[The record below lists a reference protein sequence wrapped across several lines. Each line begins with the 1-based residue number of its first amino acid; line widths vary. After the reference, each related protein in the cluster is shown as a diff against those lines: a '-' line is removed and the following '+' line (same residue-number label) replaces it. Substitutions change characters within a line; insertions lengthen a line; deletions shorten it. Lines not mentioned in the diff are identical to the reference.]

1 MTEPSHNPL
10 APLSRTG
17 VTCLYIF
24 EAAVLAYCVFGAF
37 QGRLVLPSKH
47 GSLVLSGW
55 APWLVCI
62 SQIALAAMV
71 YFRFDPSV
79 ELPSSQ
85 RRLLTLVSSVVAVLA
100 LLGSVIFGMRP

>member
-24 EAAVLAYCVFGAF
+24 VAAVLAYCVFGAF
-37 QGRLVLPSKH
+37 QGRLVLPSKR

-55 APWLVCI
+55 ATWLVCI
-62 SQIALAAMV
+62 YPIAFAAIV

-85 RRLLTLVSSVVAVLA
+85 RRLLTLASGVVAVLA